1 MKLTKNRIRNLF
13 SKLDKGWKVLGNK
26 KIVREFNFD
35 DYKSTVEFVNKVA
48 HLAEGVDHHPDIYF
62 SYRKVKI
69 TLSTHEVGGLS
80 ERDFLLQSFGEGK
93 YQVLVAMKCLD
104 EGVNIPLV
112 A

>member
-1 MKLTKNRIRNLF
+1 MKLTKKKISSRF

-26 KIVREFNFD
+26 QIVREFSFD

-48 HLAEGVDHHPDIYF
+48 RLAEAENHHPDICF

-80 ERDFLLQSFGEGK
+80 EKDFIMANKIDSL
-93 YQVLVAMKCLD
+93 
-104 EGVNIPLV
+104 
-112 A
+112 